1 MAIATRAAAHA
12 PRVIRAPVRA
22 QLRLQAAGAL
32 ARSGRLAEAK
42 RLLNDVRSEVAEDPV
57 TSREPHAS
65 ALLQIEAAVRLRL
78 GDIDTARALL
88 TELLRRNPERTE
100 RLLRSRRFR
109 ELSLD
114 RAAAAQA
121 RQ

>member
-1 MAIATRAAAHA
+1 
-12 PRVIRAPVRA
+12 VIRAPVRA

-32 ARSGRLAEAK
+32 ARSGRLEEAR

-57 TSREPHAS
+57 ASREPHAS
-65 ALLQIEAAVRLRL
+65 VLLQIEAAVRLRL
-78 GDIDTARALL
+78 GDADTARALL
-88 TELLRRNPERTE
+88 NELLRRNPDRTE

-114 RAAAAQA
+114 QPAPAQV
-121 RQ
+121 RP